1 MMGPLRQL
9 LFAAAVTGALGVHAQ
24 VDSEPTASN
33 ATPPPVAAPPVTAPP
48 TPPLPTS
55 DTPRVPDS
63 TLIPFADEL
72 SSNHGFERDALLKV
86 LREAQIRDDIIAA
99 MDRPAEAKPWHEYRL
114 IFLTEDR
121 IRDGAAF
128 LRKHDKLLRKAEK
141 TFGVPRQ
148 IIAAIIGV
156 ETKYGQ
162 RTGNFRVLDALFT
175 LAFVYPKRN
184 EFFRKELEEFLVLAR
199 EEKRDPTTLLG
210 SYAGAMGHPQFMPSS
225 FRRYAVDFDSDTKRD
240 IWENV
245 ADVIGSVANYFKVH
259 GWEKG
264 QPVVTPARLA
274 GPAYEPVLAAGIKP
288 HLQVRDLPK
297 NDIRLPRKQ
306 KGELLTALFDL
317 DQPKGKEYW
326 VAFNNFYVI
335 TRYNRSNLYA
345 MAVYQLSEEI
355 LKYKP
360 KPAKPK
366 PKTKSKPTGNTA
378 KPAPKL
384 PAATPPKTS
393 PSG

>member
-1 MMGPLRQL
+1 MMGRMRSSLI
-9 LFAAAVTGALGVHAQ
+9 AAAVVGALKVHAQ
-24 VDSEPTASN
+24 DIPQTAVTN
-33 ATPPPVAAPPVTAPP
+33 ATPPPVAASAATTPPA
-48 TPPLPTS
+48 PPLPTS
-55 DTPRVPDS
+55 DAPRVPDA

-72 SSNHGFERDALLKV
+72 SSKHGFERDALLKV

-114 IFLTEDR
+114 IFMTEER

-141 TFGVPRQ
+141 AYGVPRQ

-156 ETKYGQ
+156 ETRYGQ

-259 GWEKG
+259 GWEMGK
-264 QPVVTPARLA
+264 PVVTPARIV
-274 GPAYEPVLAAGIKP
+274 GPAHESVLAAGIKP
-288 HLQVRDLPK
+288 YLQVRDLPK

-306 KGELLTALFDL
+306 KGDLLVSLFDL
-317 DQPKGKEYW
+317 DQPNGKEYW

-366 PKTKSKPTGNTA
+366 AKPKPAGSSA

-393 PSG
+393 PGG

>member
-1 MMGPLRQL
+1 MGRLFKS

-24 VDSEPTASN
+24 ADSEITVPT
-33 ATPPPVAAPPVTAPP
+33 ATPPPITAPAETAPP
-48 TPPLPTS
+48 APPIPTS
-55 DTPRVPDS
+55 DAPRVPDS

-72 SSNHGFERDALLKV
+72 SSKHGFDREALLTV
-86 LREAQIRDDIIAA
+86 LRGAQIRDDIIAA

-114 IFLTEDR
+114 IFMTEER

-141 TFGVPRQ
+141 VYGVPRQ

-156 ETKYGQ
+156 ETRYGQ

-259 GWEKG
+259 GWEMGK
-264 QPVVTPARLA
+264 PVVTPARIV
-274 GPAYEPVLAAGIKP
+274 GPAHESVLAAGIKP
-288 HLQVRDLPK
+288 YLQVRDLPK

-306 KGELLTALFDL
+306 NGDLLTALFDL

-345 MAVYQLSEEI
+345 MAVYQLSQEI

-366 PKTKSKPTGNTA
+366 HKTKPTGSTV
-378 KPAPKL
+378 KPAPKP
-384 PAATPPKTS
+384 PAATPPKTTQ
-393 PSG
+393 GG